1 MSSEDALE
9 RLFSLHPKLID
20 LSLGRMQRLLAALG
34 QPEQHLPPVIH
45 IAGTNGKGSTLSFFR
60 ALLEAGGNQIQAYTS
75 PHLVRFHERIRLSD
89 GLITE
94 AALQQVLD
102 DVERVNDGEA
112 ITFFEATTAVALAA
126 FAKDE
131 AADFCLLEVGLG
143 GRFDATNVIDAPAA
157 CIITPVAMDHEHFL
171 GNRLDGIAGEKAGIL
186 KPGVPAF
193 IAGQQPEAQA
203 VIEEEAEKVGAPL
216 FVAGRDWR
224 VSLSDGGFVFEDA
237 QGVAELPMPALS
249 GAHQMHNAGVALACL
264 RHLGQCTDA
273 AAKKGMAR
281 VSWPARLQP
290 LTEGPLADI
299 RDGKGSLRLDGG
311 HNEHAAQA
319 VVEYLA
325 GRKVHVVMGLMANR
339 APEPLLGIVSDIAQS
354 FTFVPIDGEEAHT
367 PDTLI
372 EAAEGMGLQAS
383 KAKSISSALQ
393 ALPEGDCL
401 IFGSL
406 YLAGQVLAQSGL
418 APQ

>member
-34 QPEQHLPPVIH
+34 HPEQHLPPVIH
-45 IAGTNGKGSTLSFFR
+45 IAGTNGKGSTLSFLR
-60 ALLEAGGNQIQAYTS
+60 AFLEADGKHIQAYTS

-102 DVERVNDGEA
+102 DVERVNDGQA
-112 ITFFEATTAVALAA
+112 ITFFEATTAVALTA
-126 FAKDE
+126 FARDE

-143 GRFDATNVIDAPAA
+143 GRFDATNVIDTPAA

-171 GNRLDGIAGEKAGIL
+171 GDRLDGIASEKAGIL

-193 IAGQQPEAQA
+193 IASQQPEVQA
-203 VIEEEAEKVGAPL
+203 VIEQEAENVGAPL
-216 FVAGRDWR
+216 FLAGRDWQ
-224 VSLSDGGFVFEDA
+224 VSLMAGGFVFEDA
-237 QGVAELPMPALS
+237 QGTLELPMPALM
-249 GAHQMHNAGVALACL
+249 GEHQMHNAGVALACL
-264 RHLGQCTDA
+264 RHLDQCDEG
-273 AAKKGMAR
+273 AAKKGMAQ
-281 VSWPARLQP
+281 VFWPARLQP
-290 LTEGPLADI
+290 ITSGPLTDI
-299 RDGKGSLRLDGG
+299 RQGKGSLILDGG

-319 VVEYLA
+319 VADHFA
-325 GRKVHVVMGLMANR
+325 GQKLHVVMGLMANR
-339 APEPLLGIVSDIAQS
+339 APEPLLRIVSDIAES
-354 FTFVPIDGEEAHT
+354 FTFVPIEGEDAHT
-367 PDTLI
+367 LGALI
-372 EAAEGMGLQAS
+372 EAAASLGLKASQAGS
-383 KAKSISSALQ
+383 VTSALQ